1 MGLIN
6 RLDLQGILAER
17 GELRYTPAGIEV
29 LDFVLQHQSTQSEAG
44 VPCDVQLN
52 IACVGFGLIAR
63 ELQRFSPGT
72 VLRVS
77 GFLRAARRGSRQI
90 KLHVT
95 QYIEV

>member
-1 MGLIN
+1 MN

-17 GELRYTPAGIEV
+17 SELRYTPAGIEA

-44 VPCDVQLN
+44 VPSDVQLQ
-52 IACVGFGLIAR
+52 ISCVGFGVIAR
-63 ELQRFSPGT
+63 GMQRLSPGS

-77 GFLRAARRGSRQI
+77 GFLRATRRGSRQM